1 LTLTNGFSSAI
12 LDDGNQGRIR
22 LEKVAAAIEMHGG
35 ERATAGVQRRPRV
48 RASNGAAPTRS
59 NGHRA
64 NGYHSNGHSANG
76 HSANGH
82 SGNGHSANG
91 HSHASPSAARCAA
104 SASRWAAVRSLL
116 RAYHRHGDV
125 RARDALIQQYLP
137 LVRRL
142 ARRHAGRGEQLEDLV
157 QVGSIGLIKAIDR
170 FQIER
175 GVDLASFAIPT
186 IEGEIKRH
194 LRDRA
199 WPIRIP
205 RRLQDDDP
213 TLKVR
218 VAELVDGR
226 NGEFEQA
233 SSLEPGY
240 ARGEDR
246 ATLAEGFRV
255 LDERE
260 RILLRLAF
268 FDGLSQAAI
277 GQRVGISQIHV
288 SRLTRR
294 ALAKLRA
301 EIG

>member
-1 LTLTNGFSSAI
+1 
-12 LDDGNQGRIR
+12 
-22 LEKVAAAIEMHGG
+22 VATAIEMNRG
-35 ERATAGVQRRPRV
+35 ERATVEAPHDGRA
-48 RASNGAAPTRS
+48 RASNGAAHRLSNGHGPNGHHANGYRS
-59 NGHRA
+59 NGH
-64 NGYHSNGHSANG
+64 SNGKA
-76 HSANGH
+76 
-82 SGNGHSANG
+82 
-91 HSHASPSAARCAA
+91 ASRCAA
-104 SASRWAAVRSLL
+104 SASRWAAVRGLL

-142 ARRHAGRGEQLEDLV
+142 ARRHVGRGEQLEDLV
-157 QVGSIGLIKAIDR
+157 QVGTIGLIKAIDR
-170 FQIER
+170 FQLER

-186 IEGEIKRH
+186 IDGEIKRH

-205 RRLQDDDP
+205 RRLQDHDP

-218 VAELVDGR
+218 VAELVDGH

-233 SSLEPGY
+233 SALEPGY
-240 ARGEDR
+240 ALGEDR
-246 ATLAEGFRV
+246 ATLAEGFHV

-260 RILLRLAF
+260 RLLLRLAF
-268 FDGLSQAAI
+268 FDGMSQAAI
-277 GQRVGISQIHV
+277 ARRVGISQIHV

-294 ALAKLRA
+294 ALSKLRA

>member
-1 LTLTNGFSSAI
+1 MS
-12 LDDGNQGRIR
+12 R
-22 LEKVAAAIEMHGG
+22 G
-35 ERATAGVQRRPRV
+35 ERATAGTRPGPRV
-48 RASNGAAPTRS
+48 SASNGGGGPESNGRGV

-64 NGYHSNGHSANG
+64 NGANGHHVNGHHANG

-82 SGNGHSANG
+82 SNGKT
-91 HSHASPSAARCAA
+91 P
-104 SASRWAAVRSLL
+104 ASRCAAVRSLL

-125 RARDALIQQYLP
+125 RAREALIRQYLP

-142 ARRHAGRGEQLEDLV
+142 ARRHVGRGEQFEDLV
-157 QVGSIGLIKAIDR
+157 QVGSIGLINAIDR
-170 FQIER
+170 FQLER

-186 IEGEIKRH
+186 IDGEIKRH

-205 RRLQDDDP
+205 RRLQDRDP

-218 VAELVDGR
+218 VAELVDGQ

-233 SSLEPGY
+233 SALEPGY
-240 ARGEDR
+240 ALGEDR
-246 ATLAEGFRV
+246 AMLAEGFRV
-255 LDERE
+255 LDRRE
-260 RILLRLAF
+260 RLLLRLAF

-277 GQRVGISQIHV
+277 ARQVGISQIHV

-294 ALAKLRA
+294 ALSKLRD